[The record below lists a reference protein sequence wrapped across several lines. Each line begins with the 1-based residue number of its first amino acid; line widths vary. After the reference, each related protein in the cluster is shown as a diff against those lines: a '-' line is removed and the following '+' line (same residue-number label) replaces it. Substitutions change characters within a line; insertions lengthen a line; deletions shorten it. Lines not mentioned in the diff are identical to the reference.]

1 MSSSKKPTWKEV
13 LAPFNGRKFYES
25 ELSKIANENGLSENL
40 EYPIK
45 QGYLTV
51 AGMSDRRKI
60 SVEENGQKQT
70 KWVEDKRL
78 RVTV

>member
-1 MSSSKKPTWKEV
+1 MSLSKKPTWKEV
-13 LAPFNGRKFYES
+13 LAPINGRKFYES
-25 ELSKIANENGLSENL
+25 ELSKIAKENDLSENL

-45 QGYLTV
+45 KGYLKV
-51 AGMSDRRKI
+51 AGMSDRRKV